1 METINSAEATDQEI
15 KKYLDEAPQ
24 GFTVS
29 EDVAQERTSIC
40 NTCTEKVTTLSID
53 RCQVCN
59 CLIKLKTKLTY
70 TKCPID
76 KW

>member
-1 METINSAEATDQEI
+1 MENINSAEATDQEI

-24 GFTVS
+24 GFVVS
-29 EDVAQERTSIC
+29 EEAANQRKDIC
-40 NTCTEKVTTLSID
+40 HTCTEKVTRLGID